1 MISAG
6 IDIGSLTAKCV
17 LLKNSSIM
25 AYKISKVSPDVEK
38 TAIKIFEETLIF
50 AGISKDEVSTIFST
64 GYGRARVGFAN
75 KAVTEISCHAMGA
88 YFLFPNV
95 RTVID
100 IGGQDSKVIAVENG
114 KVVDFVMNDKCAAGT
129 GRFLEVMAN
138 SLHLRIDEIGEIAL
152 KAKKKVT
159 ISSTCTVFAES
170 EVISHI
176 AAGEKIE
183 DIVAGICEAIASRIA
198 GMAKRVGVREE
209 VVLTG
214 GVAKNAGVKK
224 ALEEKLGINIRV
236 PEEPQIVG
244 ALGAAVFAMQSV
256 SKSGNRKT

>member
-17 LLKNSSIM
+17 LLSDS
-25 AYKISKVSPDVEK
+25 KILAHKVMRVKPKIEE
-38 TAIKIFEETLIF
+38 TAREVFEETLKIAEVRREDVTRIF
-50 AGISKDEVSTIFST
+50 AT
-64 GYGRARVGFAN
+64 GYGRSRVDFAD
-75 KAVTEISCHAMGA
+75 KAITEITCHAVGA
-88 YFLFPNV
+88 SFLIPSV

-114 KVVDFVMNDKCAAGT
+114 KVVDFVMNDKCSAGT

-138 SLHLRIDEIGEIAL
+138 ALHLTLEELGTIAMR
-152 KAKKKVT
+152 AEKKIT

-170 EVISHI
+170 EVISYLS
-176 AAGEKIE
+176 AGEKIE
-183 DIVAGICEAIASRIA
+183 EIVAGICDAIASRIV
-198 GMAKRVGVREE
+198 GMATRVGVKED

-214 GVAKNAGVKK
+214 GVAKNLGVKK
-224 ALEEKLGINIRV
+224 AIEEKLGISVKV

-244 ALGAAVFAMQSV
+244 ALGAAVLAS
-256 SKSGNRKT
+256 RERA